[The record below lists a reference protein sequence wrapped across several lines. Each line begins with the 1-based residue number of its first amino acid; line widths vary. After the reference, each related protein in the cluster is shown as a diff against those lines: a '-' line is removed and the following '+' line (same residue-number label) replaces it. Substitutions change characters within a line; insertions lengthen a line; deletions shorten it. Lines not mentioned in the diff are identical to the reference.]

1 MNPKNIYS
9 IGILGVLL
17 FAASSILGGYQ
28 IRGYDSLRQ
37 LISKTYAIDVTFSIY
52 LRMFGIISSGVLFTL
67 FFFYLKKLFPQ
78 HQIIKIGFC
87 GLVFFYGLLT
97 IIVEI
102 FPCDHSCNPEFMNPS
117 TAHII
122 HNLSGFLTYL
132 TVPCCI
138 LLLGG
143 GLRKTNHSRLSNH
156 TIILGILNSLYLLLN
171 SKTHYIG
178 MYQRIIKSIFLLWVI
193 SLATTLKKMKHD
205 D

>member
-1 MNPKNIYS
+1 MNSNTVYR

-28 IRGYDSLRQ
+28 IEGYDSLRQ
-37 LISKTYAIDVTFSIY
+37 LISKTYAINVTYGIY
-52 LRMFGIISSGVLFTL
+52 LRMFGVIPSGVLFIL

-102 FPCDHSCNPEFMNPS
+102 FPCDHSCNPEFLNPS

-122 HNLSGFLTYL
+122 HNLSDST
-132 TVPCCI
+132 
-138 LLLGG
+138 
-143 GLRKTNHSRLSNH
+143 
-156 TIILGILNSLYLLLN
+156 LLN
-171 SKTHYIG
+171 TFVGSWTEKN
-178 MYQRIIKSIFLLWVI
+178 KSFKAIQSWDTFGE
-193 SLATTLKKMKHD
+193 S
-205 D
+205 